1 VLRLPKLL
9 VLRLFL
15 RCGRCAKFQSGLKSS
30 VRNMR
35 GSLQPGLPKQ
45 KVNRVEVYWTA
56 VTYKTVIIYISL
68 ALALAFGV
76 VYLMNPALIDK
87 AVARIQQKFAGGEAD
102 AGPLTPGQ
110 VRFVSA
116 NGSVQVKKVN
126 SVTWANAEPGNT
138 LDKGDLIRTGGD
150 GLARLTFPD
159 GTTYTVKADTF
170 VTVEENSVAKDKST
184 NVAVH
189 ISSGAVDLTTPAW
202 DSPQS
207 TAGVSFAG
215 AHASMKENSRAAVH
229 SDGKTNEGGITVMA
243 GGADVKTPTGSVSL
257 NKWERAT
264 VAPGTGLVKSNVLA
278 PPDLL
283 EPLNMYPDIV
293 PDPKQAQIRFEWKPV
308 PEAVGYVLKIS
319 SNASFNSVAKEQHV
333 TGTTAE
339 VTGLDAGEYFWNVV
353 AISAGQKESEASDT
367 YKFMLVTQGKSGDM
381 LLVVD
386 ETVLHGS
393 VVEIIGHT
401 EPSAALMINGNNVA
415 GIKPDGHFSYFTEPL
430 SKGSHTI
437 MVTGQNRRGGT
448 KTFPVQIVVP

>member
-1 VLRLPKLL
+1 
-9 VLRLFL
+9 
-15 RCGRCAKFQSGLKSS
+15 
-30 VRNMR
+30 MR
-35 GSLQPGLPKQ
+35 GDLQPGLQKQ

-56 VTYKTVIIYISL
+56 VTYKTVIIYISI
-68 ALALAFGV
+68 ALALVFGV
-76 VYLMNPALIDK
+76 IYLMNPAWVDK
-87 AVARIQQKFAGGEAD
+87 AIARVQQKFAGGEAD
-102 AGPLTPGQ
+102 SAPLTPGQ

-116 NGSVQVKKVN
+116 NGSVQVKKMN
-126 SVTWANAEPGNT
+126 SVTWMTAEPGIA

-150 GLARLTFPD
+150 GLARLSFPD

-184 NVAVH
+184 NVGVH

-202 DSPQS
+202 ESPRS
-207 TAGVSFAG
+207 TAGVSFAD
-215 AHASMKENSRAAVH
+215 ARASMKENSRAAVH
-229 SDGKTNEGGITVMA
+229 SDGKTNAGDITLMA
-243 GGADVKTPTGSVSL
+243 GGAEVKTPAGSVSL
-257 NKWERAT
+257 NKWERAA
-264 VAPGTGLVKSNVLA
+264 VAPGMGIVKSSVLA

-283 EPLNMYPDIV
+283 APLNMYPDIV

-308 PEAVGYVLKIS
+308 PEAVGYLLRIS
-319 SNASFNSVAKEQHV
+319 SNASFNSVAKEQHL
-333 TGTTAE
+333 TGTSTE

-353 AISAGQKESEASDT
+353 AIGPGQKESEASDT
-367 YKFMLVTQGKSGDM
+367 YKFVLVTQGKSADM

-437 MVTGQNRRGGT
+437 MVTGQNRRGGS
-448 KTFPVQIVVP
+448 KTFPVQIVIP